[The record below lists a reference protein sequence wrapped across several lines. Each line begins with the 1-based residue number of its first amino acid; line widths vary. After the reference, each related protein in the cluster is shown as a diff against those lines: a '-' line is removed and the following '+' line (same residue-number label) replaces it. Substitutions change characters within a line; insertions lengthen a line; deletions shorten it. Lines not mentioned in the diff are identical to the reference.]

1 MKLPKVKLC
10 WNRSSVPAEWRL
22 GLFGGYARSPG
33 GRRIGWVISLRGA
46 LAWLAGLAVA
56 GYFTGALALW
66 VALERR
72 PYNFVTYTDLVLPT
86 RWSGVAQLR
95 GKAQIAEGL
104 DDIKAKR
111 WGAGLA
117 KLRNGIAR
125 YPEEIEGRLVLADL
139 YLAMKARKQALAVY
153 EGGLKTRYPGRE
165 YVAKVVQVAAQAE
178 DFGSWVRT
186 CDQALALLA
195 GQPSLAEDRRWLI
208 QEKLRALIAAERAEE
223 ALALAEA
230 EGESRNPAISELR
243 VLALLAAHK
252 PAEAV
257 GFLQAWAERNGPKPD
272 AQILRLQVRAY
283 REAGERAAM
292 GQALETLR
300 QLAPTDPR
308 PYVYGIVQRL
318 LAGQRDEAQKSLE
331 SFYLRFGSTPQYLQI
346 LAAPLAEIAER
357 ELLEQLI
364 AFARQQGFAL
374 TALRHALVQALIGRG
389 DWRDAAAVLA
399 ELAAV
404 AQKDPAA
411 TAWYE
416 LMNAQV
422 NAALDPS
429 EGTQSTLVSMV
440 RGRQYSL
447 GFYKGLI
454 RNLQKAGRVATAREV
469 VTFAQGVF
477 AQNAAIEALRTEL
490 DGALAAEAARKDQT
504 DQQAAETRRLAR
516 EQVQAAT
523 QAAVQAQA
531 EAHAR
536 LPAGGVAVAAAGT
549 PGAPAS
555 PGPAS
560 ATAPATAPAP
570 AVVRVE
576 WAEADFFAHLASLN
590 QPADHAGALQ
600 AIRDLRRAQ
609 PAWLSRRE
617 AELALAEVRLLGA
630 GGDTLGLRTA
640 VRRYLTGEKLRGT
653 QLLDAARDWH
663 GAGRKDEAL
672 LVLREVVA
680 KMPDYRFAQTLL
692 AEWTAKPSAQ
702 LMPNA
707 VKVE

>member
-10 WNRSSVPAEWRL
+10 WNGSSVPADWRL
-22 GLFGGYARSPG
+22 GLFGGYARSAG

-46 LAWLAGLAVA
+46 LAWLAGLAVV
-56 GYFTGALALW
+56 GYFSAALVLW
-66 VALERR
+66 VVLERR
-72 PYNFVTYTDLVLPT
+72 PYNYVTYTDLILPT
-86 RWSGVAQLR
+86 RWSGVGKLR

-139 YLAMKARKQALAVY
+139 YLAMKARKQAMAIY
-153 EGGLKTRYPGRE
+153 AGGLQTRYPGRE
-165 YVAKVVQVAAQAE
+165 YVAKMVKVTAQAE
-178 DFGSWVRT
+178 DFDGWVRT
-186 CDQALALLA
+186 CDQALALVA
-195 GQPSLAEDRRWLI
+195 GQPKLDEDRRWLI
-208 QEKLRALIAAERAEE
+208 QEKLRALIAAERADE
-223 ALALAEA
+223 ALVLAEA

-252 PAEAV
+252 PGEAV
-257 GFLQAWAERNGPKPD
+257 GFLQAWAERNGPKADP
-272 AQILRLQVRAY
+272 QILRLQVRAY
-283 REAGERAAM
+283 REAGELAAM
-292 GQALETLR
+292 GQALESLR

-318 LAGQRDEAQKSLE
+318 LAGQRDEAQKGLD

-364 AFARQQGFAL
+364 AFARQQGFSL
-374 TALRHALVQALIGRG
+374 TALRHALVQALIERG
-389 DWRDAAAVLA
+389 NWSEASAVLA
-399 ELAAV
+399 DLAAV
-404 AQKDPAA
+404 PQKDPAA

-429 EGTQSTLVSMV
+429 DGTQSTLVSLV

-477 AQNAAIEALRTEL
+477 AQNAAIEALRTDLE
-490 DGALAAEAARKDQT
+490 GTIAADSARKDQAE
-504 DQQAAETRRLAR
+504 QQAAETRRLAR
-516 EQVQAAT
+516 IQVQAGA
-523 QAAVQAQA
+523 QAAAVQAQA
-531 EAHAR
+531 AAHAR
-536 LPAGGVAVAAAGT
+536 LPATAAVTVTGTSGT
-549 PGAPAS
+549 PVS
-555 PGPAS
+555 SGPVA
-560 ATAPATAPAP
+560 ATAPTAA
-570 AVVRVE
+570 RVE
-576 WAEADFFAHLASLN
+576 WAEADFFAHLARLS
-590 QPADHAGALQ
+590 QPGDPSGALQ

-617 AELALAEVRLLGA
+617 AELALSEVRLLGA
-630 GGDTLGLRTA
+630 SGDTLGLRTA
-640 VRRYLTGEKLRGT
+640 VRRYLTGDKLRGT
-653 QLLDAARDWH
+653 QVMDAARDLH
-663 GAGRKDEAL
+663 GSGHKDEAL

-692 AEWTAKPSAQ
+692 AEWTAKPSVQ